1 MRPLERRNML
11 FNKNTPEEDPQ
22 ELKDAITKALNELA
36 EHETYSP
43 EYVKALEQ
51 IEKLY
56 KLRNP
61 KPELRK
67 PVSMDTVWV
76 VAGNLVGI
84 GMIIGYEKAHV
95 ISSKALGFIL
105 KARV

>member
-1 MRPLERRNML
+1 M
-11 FNKNTPEEDPQ
+11 FNNNTPEEDPK
-22 ELKDAITKALNELA
+22 ELTDAITKALIELQN
-36 EHETYSP
+36 HEPYSA

-76 VAGNLVGI
+76 VAGNLLGI